1 MDKHLLAQWA
11 KNLLNDDFF
20 KEVIDNLKKEQIS
33 VIINTS
39 AEECDKR
46 EDAYRHIKTI
56 EEAFPSGHSILFNET
71 FEFEQAFLK
80 KEFNVVK
87 REVSLLILW
96 LSPFG
101 STFCCC
107 CFGGCSNKE

>member
-1 MDKHLLAQWA
+1 MDKHQQAQWA

-39 AEECDKR
+39 ASEIDKR

-56 EEAFPSGHSILFNET
+56 ELITGHLEGLASESLIKEKKWKIL
-71 FEFEQAFLK
+71 
-80 KEFNVVK
+80 
-87 REVSLLILW
+87 
-96 LSPFG
+96 
-101 STFCCC
+101 
-107 CFGGCSNKE
+107 

>member
-20 KEVIDNLKKEQIS
+20 KEVLNNLKNQQIS

-39 AEECDKR
+39 ADELGRR

-56 EEAFPSGHSILFNET
+56 ELITGHLEGLASETVIREKKWKIL
-71 FEFEQAFLK
+71 
-80 KEFNVVK
+80 
-87 REVSLLILW
+87 
-96 LSPFG
+96 
-101 STFCCC
+101 
-107 CFGGCSNKE
+107 

>member
-1 MDKHLLAQWA
+1 MAVKQIIGLIGLSLQNNDKHILAQWA

-39 AEECDKR
+39 AEECDRR

-56 EEAFPSGHSILFNET
+56 ELITGHLEGLASETVIREKKWKIL
-71 FEFEQAFLK
+71 
-80 KEFNVVK
+80 
-87 REVSLLILW
+87 
-96 LSPFG
+96 
-101 STFCCC
+101 
-107 CFGGCSNKE
+107 

>member
-20 KEVIDNLKKEQIS
+20 KEVIDNLKKQQIS

-39 AEECDKR
+39 ADELGRR

-56 EEAFPSGHSILFNET
+56 ELITGHLEGLASETVIKEKKWKIL
-71 FEFEQAFLK
+71 
-80 KEFNVVK
+80 
-87 REVSLLILW
+87 
-96 LSPFG
+96 
-101 STFCCC
+101 
-107 CFGGCSNKE
+107 